1 MGGGKEAK
9 KTNNM
14 IDQDRA
20 QGQAEHTN
28 YMGSVNA
35 GLGGAQGRAND
46 MYNVQFQGLS
56 DFATGGQD
64 YKGAPGG
71 GGGGGGV
78 GLDARYGDVENQY
91 REFMKTGGVDRTK
104 FDESQGHL
112 SELAKTGGWSPERMA
127 SMDQNISGLKDI
139 GRTGGIDAA
148 GQARMRG
155 GGVFDEF
162 SQTGGLDA
170 GARQNIRQR
179 GTSGIPAMYGQM
191 RNEVNRM
198 GAVQGGYGPGR
209 AALMGKMG
217 REQAGAAQS
226 AALDSEL
233 GIQKQVN
240 EGRQWGAGN
249 MASSEAGLQ
258 GQLVGNRLAGL
269 NGAGAMEGNMVNSIA
284 GNRQTAANSGSQNEL
299 GMQGLTQSGRQWG
312 TQGLEGIAGA
322 ATSLASQNAS
332 RGDADARWQAGFNRE
347 GRQYGLDQM
356 GSLYGS
362 KPGEVDMYLGANL
375 EGRQLNSNNN
385 QGQYDAR
392 MQNNPRRDVMG
403 TIAGLAGA
411 AGGVMT
417 GLGGMG
423 LGKNTGIRT
432 PR

>member
-1 MGGGKEAK
+1 MSGAKEAG

-14 IDQDRA
+14 IDQDR
-20 QGQAEHTN
+20 N
-28 YMGSVNA
+28 RNA
-35 GLGGAQGRAND
+35 GEHQSYMNTVNQGTAGAQGRAND
-46 MYNVQFQGLS
+46 MYNVQFQGLN

-64 YKGAPGG
+64 YKGPSGG
-71 GGGGGGV
+71 GGGGGAV
-78 GLDARYGDVENQY
+78 GLDSRYGDVESQY
-91 REFMKTGGVDRTK
+91 REFMRTGGVDRTK

-112 SELAKTGGWSPERMA
+112 SELAKTGGWSPEQQSSVMSNVR
-127 SMDQNISGLKDI
+127 GLQEI
-139 GRTGGIDAA
+139 GRTGGIDAE

-162 SQTGGLDA
+162 SKTGGLDE
-170 GARQNIRQR
+170 GARSNIRSR
-179 GTSGIPAMYGQM
+179 GNSVIPSMYGQM
-191 RNEVNRM
+191 RNEANRM

-209 AALMGKMG
+209 AALSGRMG

-322 ATSLASQNAS
+322 ATSLAASNAG

-375 EGRQLNSNNN
+375 EGRGLTANTN

-392 MQNNPRRDVMG
+392 IANNPRRDILG
-403 TIAGLAGA
+403 TVAGMAGA
-411 AGGVMT
+411 AGGVMS
-417 GLGGMG
+417 GLGGLGMG
-423 LGKNTGIRT
+423 RNTGIRT